1 MRTTR
6 RWRFPSA
13 VSTLIIATVL
23 VWIAAILLPSGRYE
37 LDADGGPIPG
47 TFTHV
52 PSPLEGWAYF
62 QQLILAPINGIY
74 GLLNPMTEFVDTE
87 TIGFVFGQVG
97 VIVFIMAIGA
107 FISVSFSTGRSTSR
121 WPASLTG
128 CAARAGY

>member
-1 MRTTR
+1 
-6 RWRFPSA
+6 
-13 VSTLIIATVL
+13 
-23 VWIAAILLPSGRYE
+23 
-37 LDADGGPIPG
+37 
-47 TFTHV
+47 
-52 PSPLEGWAYF
+52 
-62 QQLILAPINGIY
+62 
-74 GLLNPMTEFVDTE
+74 MTEFVDTE